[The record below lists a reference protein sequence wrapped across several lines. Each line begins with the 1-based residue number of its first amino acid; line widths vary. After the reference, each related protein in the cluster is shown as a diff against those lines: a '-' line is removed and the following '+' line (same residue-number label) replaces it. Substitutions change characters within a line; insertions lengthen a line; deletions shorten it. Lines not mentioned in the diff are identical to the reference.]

1 MDLRS
6 ERDRASLTEQM
17 SRLEKNIRGRDV
29 KRQQGRERRKRANSD
44 DDEEDD
50 PEARMRREK
59 RGREHGFLNL
69 GAGALADA
77 VAPAFTW
84 HCDLCQI
91 TLSSE
96 GLKHQHLH
104 GAAHL
109 KVRTRVWV
117 GRLLCSLPPMR
128 RCLDANPTRFS
139 PRGDGHARC
148 CQFHC
153 PPVDVSEWMTE
164 ATAGLAF
171 RRRRRRRRKTRRGA
185 GTRRKPTRPWPW
197 LHGPP
202 TRCAIP
208 GACRRCAALRVC
220 PLTCVGVA
228 GLPSSKRWS
237 RWRRGA
243 CGRW

>member
-50 PEARMRREK
+50 AEARMRREK

-77 VAPAFTW
+77 VVPAFTW
-84 HCDLCQI
+84 HCELCQI
-91 TLSSE
+91 TLTSE

-109 KVRTRVWV
+109 KVRSRV
-117 GRLLCSLPPMR
+117 
-128 RCLDANPTRFS
+128 
-139 PRGDGHARC
+139 
-148 CQFHC
+148 
-153 PPVDVSEWMTE
+153 
-164 ATAGLAF
+164 
-171 RRRRRRRRKTRRGA
+171 
-185 GTRRKPTRPWPW
+185 
-197 LHGPP
+197 
-202 TRCAIP
+202 
-208 GACRRCAALRVC
+208 
-220 PLTCVGVA
+220 
-228 GLPSSKRWS
+228 
-237 RWRRGA
+237 
-243 CGRW
+243 